1 MVEMDYIVGN
11 MQRRSKTMRTI
22 DECVQSLKW
31 GHLYEGVEAIRD
43 EMRKESI
50 VIIKKIAESSRV
62 VSTERI
68 IQAIMNAG
76 KEEQD
81 DE

>member
-1 MVEMDYIVGN
+1 
-11 MQRRSKTMRTI
+11 MRTI

-43 EMRKESI
+43 EMREECVKAIGKCKSAMRSDFADPEVYLSEAT
-50 VIIKKIAESSRV
+50 K
-62 VSTERI
+62 
-68 IQAIMNAG
+68 AIMNIG

-81 DE
+81 DGV